1 MVWLESV
8 RTASRSMLSGERLML
23 YLAYYFES
31 LIAVKVFVVCVYGSE
46 VRTYKKED
54 RRASCCGCGDKH
66 LQTCFYDTRLQFPL
80 L

>member
-31 LIAVKVFVVCVYGSE
+31 LIAVKVFVVCVYGFE

-54 RRASCCGCGDKH
+54 
-66 LQTCFYDTRLQFPL
+66 
-80 L
+80 